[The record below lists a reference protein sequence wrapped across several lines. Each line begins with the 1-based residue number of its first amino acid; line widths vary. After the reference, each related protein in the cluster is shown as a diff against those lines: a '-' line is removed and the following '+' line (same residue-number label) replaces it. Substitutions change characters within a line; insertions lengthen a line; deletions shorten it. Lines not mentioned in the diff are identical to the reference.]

1 MTDPLAP
8 IPGQTPQLHPAS
20 RALAGTLA
28 VCTTVVCAG
37 MAALSA
43 SERATNTIDRAT
55 LIGLA
60 ITLVAGSHL
69 LPALSRRS
77 WVVRVVFAACVVVT
91 VYGHASF
98 FDGVK
103 HRAGESRAQAVTTT
117 SHALALQSELE
128 AITARSATVVATELA
143 QATTR
148 NGNAQAVLAR
158 CETTTPG
165 RCTAATVAVTTTVAK
180 VDALREEQGQS
191 RHAAELRAQLASAA
205 ATHDAAQTGASV
217 DPVDRELAN
226 ITGLSTGTVGML
238 SAVAQSLLL
247 ELVGAMLWAVALP
260 VAAGAA
266 STQRVV
272 APMPV
277 RPTELVNTGAAPA
290 FKPVTNTVTLPESL
304 ELLPN
309 GGTRW
314 RGSIPRM
321 VDWVHH
327 LETATSRHLSA
338 IVRYLKMPALGT
350 NPALN

>member
-1 MTDPLAP
+1 M
-8 IPGQTPQLHPAS
+8 
-20 RALAGTLA
+20 
-28 VCTTVVCAG
+28 
-37 MAALSA
+37 
-43 SERATNTIDRAT
+43 
-55 LIGLA
+55 
-60 ITLVAGSHL
+60 
-69 LPALSRRS
+69 
-77 WVVRVVFAACVVVT
+77 
-91 VYGHASF
+91 
-98 FDGVK
+98 K

-117 SHALALQSELE
+117 SHATALQSELE
-128 AITARSATVVATELA
+128 AITARSATVVAVELA

-165 RCTAATVAVTTTVAK
+165 RCTAATVAVTNTVAK
-180 VDALREEQGQS
+180 IDALKIELVES
-191 RHAAELRAQLASAA
+191 SHAADIRTQLANAA
-205 ATHDAAQTGASV
+205 ATHDATRTGASV

-277 RPTELVNTGAAPA
+277 RPTELVNTGAAPV

-314 RGSIPRM
+314 RRSIPRM

-338 IVRYLKMPALGT
+338 IVCYLKMPALGT